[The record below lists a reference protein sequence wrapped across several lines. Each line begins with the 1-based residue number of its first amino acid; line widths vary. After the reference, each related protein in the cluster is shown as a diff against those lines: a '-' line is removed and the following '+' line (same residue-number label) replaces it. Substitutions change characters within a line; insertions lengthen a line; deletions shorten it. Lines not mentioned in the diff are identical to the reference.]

1 MKFSDKKKSDTSSD
15 EFFKNFLKK
24 NLLNETEGNLRTGF
38 EVDREILERNTKD
51 INELKE
57 QAKLLEKGLDE
68 KTQQIK
74 DDLQS
79 VYDSKLD
86 ELKKNVEKS
95 KASNIGVLSLFA
107 AVISLVLGYFNTALL
122 SNLNFLERLSILF
135 ILGLFL
141 LGFIFLMTKLVF
153 IDIKDEKQE
162 NKERRIGLI
171 LFSIGQIIFL
181 LLAGIIFYM
190 LYTYPNYFYK
200 TTEDL
205 DHKISDVNLNLNL
218 N

>member
-1 MKFSDKKKSDTSSD
+1 MNK
-15 EFFKNFLKK
+15 
-24 NLLNETEGNLRTGF
+24 
-38 EVDREILERNTKD
+38 I
-51 INELKE
+51 
-57 QAKLLEKGLDE
+57 
-68 KTQQIK
+68 
-74 DDLQS
+74 
-79 VYDSKLD
+79 
-86 ELKKNVEKS
+86 
-95 KASNIGVLSLFA
+95 
-107 AVISLVLGYFNTALL
+107 
-122 SNLNFLERLSILF
+122 
-135 ILGLFL
+135 
-141 LGFIFLMTKLVF
+141 VF